1 MTSITLLLINLIIF
15 IFSAPPPP
23 QQAAPA
29 PSAAVDTGLVA
40 SYGGDSDDEEDPSG
54 MEALDESK
62 LVDWDKLA
70 CLLCKRQFPQKE
82 TLQKHLTKSG
92 LHKVRKIHKYNNYIK
107 YKRVENMIFIVN

>member
-1 MTSITLLLINLIIF
+1 
-15 IFSAPPPP
+15 
-23 QQAAPA
+23 
-29 PSAAVDTGLVA
+29 
-40 SYGGDSDDEEDPSG
+40 